1 MARKQK
7 KYHYIY
13 KTTNLINGKYY
24 IGMHSTHNLE
34 DGYMGSGRRLRYSIN
49 KYGKNNHKVEILE
62 FVDSREEL
70 IKREEEIVNLNEIAK
85 QECMNLRVGGTGG
98 FSSEQQR
105 ENAKKSNVKQKIL
118 RENNPEWV
126 EQYKENC
133 VKAQKKVYEEG
144 RREKTYFYD
153 WNGKTHS
160 DETKQ
165 KMSESSK
172 GIGIGKTNSQYGT
185 CWITKDGQNKK
196 IKKEEL
202 DTFIS
207 QGWERGRKLK

>member
-13 KTTNLINGKYY
+13 KTTNLISGKYY
-24 IGMHSTHNLE
+24 IGMHSTHNLD

-49 KYGKNNHKVEILE
+49 KYGEENHKVEILE
-62 FVDSREEL
+62 FVDSRAEL

-105 ENAKKSNVKQKIL
+105 ENAKKSNAKQKIL
-118 RENNPEWV
+118 RETDPEWV
-126 EQYKENC
+126 ERYKENRT
-133 VKAQKKVYEEG
+133 KGQKKVYDEG

-153 WNGKTHS
+153 WNGKSHS
-160 DETKQ
+160 DETKE
-165 KMSESSK
+165 KMRKSK
-172 GIGIGKTNSQYGT
+172 NKGSANPQFGT
-185 CWITKDGQNKK
+185 CWITNGNEAKK
-196 IKKEEL
+196 IKKEDL
-202 DTFIS
+202 DS
-207 QGWERGRKLK
+207 YLKEGWRKGRK